1 MRSQFRQARW
11 ILLLLALGLGASG
24 LASWLG
30 EHWQMPRVLPLD
42 TVRFDGELARVRESR
57 LREALRGRLDG
68 GFLGVEVA
76 AVRRGVESLPW
87 VATASV
93 RRIWPDALQVT
104 VREQKPVARWGGVA
118 LMNTAGQV
126 FQPRTLPEQPLPAL
140 AGPPGSASRV
150 LARFREFE
158 ALLSPLG
165 LQPSGLTLDE
175 RRAWTLELAGGGLIR
190 LGREAVTE
198 RLKRFVAA
206 WPALSDAQQ
215 KRLARADL
223 RYPNGFALRW
233 QDEDA
238 VDDT

>member
-24 LASWLG
+24 LVSWLG
-30 EHWQMPRVLPLD
+30 EHWRTPRVLPLD
-42 TVRFDGELARVRESR
+42 TVRFDGELARVRESQ
-57 LREALRGRLDG
+57 LREALRGRLEG

-118 LMNTAGQV
+118 LMNADGQV

-158 ALLSPLG
+158 AMLSPVA
-165 LQPSGLTLDE
+165 LQPTGLTLDE
-175 RRAWTLELAGGGLIR
+175 RRAWTLELAGGGRIR

-198 RLKRFVAA
+198 RLRRFVAA
-206 WPALSDAQQ
+206 WPALSEAQQ
-215 KRLARADL
+215 KRLAQADL